1 MLRSI
6 GIVVAVAAL
15 SGCAGVFNP
24 YVKPETDAEKLFVS
38 PSKSPTGDAGK
49 STKSSTDDDG
59 KSASACDAIEASVCD
74 AMNLAEGYRVAYLK
88 AAGNQQRFRNGM
100 ALAGLTAAAA
110 TLYYGLQ
117 GREIFKDR
125 VLRLGTLGAATY
137 ATGTYLTSSPRQ
149 QVYLHGATAMSCAII
164 AAAPFLVPKGAADE
178 LRKDLDDLAD
188 ALTAARKTNQDS
200 TAPGFLDAISDAE
213 NTYRD
218 GLVMQGNLQRSG
230 LVLRS
235 RIELLANE
243 VNQQALAQ
251 LPDLGS
257 MYALAGAMSGYA
269 QTFGSARL
277 TTPPVDAAKAAPSIS
292 SRGTKATAPPEPDVT
307 ALKDATRAVRKHLEF
322 ANAAAETFDNVAA
335 CNPEIVATA
344 FVIEPNSTA
353 VTLEK
358 GKTFQFLV
366 TDASGH
372 PSAKLTGASVEKV
385 GLEPV
390 QAVEETKTKYR
401 VVIKGLD
408 ATGQKGPELVI
419 RQSNG
424 VHVKTVSIMVS
435 APPAPVPADT
445 AARKTDGATT
455 ARNAIET
462 ALLKDPLRIL
472 AVQCVVGARP
482 DCLMGTKTRDAI
494 KRHKAQRNPGTAVD
508 DSIDAPLQTEAN
520 TLNLASDACKAETIT
535 CGDAP

>member
-6 GIVVAVAAL
+6 GIVIAIAAL
-15 SGCAGVFNP
+15 SGCSGVFNP
-24 YVKPETDAEKLFVS
+24 YVKPNMKASELFVS
-38 PSKSPTGDAGK
+38 PSPTGDK
-49 STKSSTDDDG
+49 G

-88 AAGNQQRFRNGM
+88 AAGNQQYFRNGM

-164 AAAPFLVPKGAADE
+164 AAAPFLVPKGAANE
-178 LRKDLDDLAD
+178 LRKDLDDLAN
-188 ALTAARKTNQDS
+188 ALAAARKTYNDS

-218 GLVMQGNLQRSG
+218 GLLMQGNLQRSG

-235 RIELLANE
+235 RIQLLANE

-277 TTPPVDAAKAAPSIS
+277 TTPPAGDAAKRGASASSHGGAEAAP
-292 SRGTKATAPPEPDVT
+292 PPEPDVT

-322 ANAAAETFDNVAA
+322 ANAAAETFDDVAA
-335 CNPEIVATA
+335 CSPEIVATA

-435 APPAPVPADT
+435 APPAPAPADT

-472 AVQCVVGARP
+472 AVQCVVGAKP
-482 DCLMGTKTRDAI
+482 DCLMGTKTRDAVRRY
-494 KRHKAQRNPGTAVD
+494 KEQRSPGTAAD
-508 DSIDAPLQTEAN
+508 DSIDAALQSDAN
-520 TLNLASDACKAETIT
+520 KLDLASDACKAETIT
-535 CGDAP
+535 CGDGP

>member
-24 YVKPETDAEKLFVS
+24 YVKPELKSERLFVS
-38 PSKSPTGDAGK
+38 PSE
-49 STKSSTDDDG
+49 SSTDGTG

-117 GREIFKDR
+117 GRDIFKDR

-137 ATGTYLTSSPRQ
+137 ATGTYFTSSPRQ

-178 LRKDLDDLAD
+178 LGKDLDDLAK
-188 ALTAARKTNQDS
+188 ALAAARETYKDS
-200 TAPGFLDAISDAE
+200 TATGFLDALSDAE
-213 NTYRD
+213 NVYRD
-218 GLVMQGNLQRSG
+218 GRLMQGNLQRSG

-257 MYALAGAMSGYA
+257 MYALASSLSGFA

-277 TTPPVDAAKAAPSIS
+277 TTPSE
-292 SRGTKATAPPEPDVT
+292 RGATASSGGGVEAARAPEPDVT

-322 ANAAAETFDNVAA
+322 ANAAAETFDQVAA
-335 CNPEIVATA
+335 CSPEIVATA
-344 FVIEPNSTA
+344 FVVEPTSTA

-390 QAVEETKTKYR
+390 QAVEETRTKYR
-401 VVIKGLD
+401 VIIKGLD

-419 RQSNG
+419 RQANG
-424 VHVKTVSIMVS
+424 VHVKTVAIMVS
-435 APPAPVPADT
+435 APPAPADT
-445 AARKTDGATT
+445 AARKTDGPTT

-472 AVQCVVGARP
+472 AVQCVVGAKP
-482 DCLMGTKTRDAI
+482 DCLMGTKTREAI
-494 KRHKAQRNPGTAVD
+494 KRHKALRNPGTAVD

-520 TLNLASDACKAETIT
+520 TLDLASDACKAETIT
-535 CGDAP
+535 CGDQP